1 MSLGSTSGMAAK
13 MSALMPTF
21 SGSFALLK
29 FLNAPGYMRMSC
41 RLRATTAAARC
52 CLSDGGSVV
61 GWRGGDGVGT
71 GVTGASGFLPN
82 FNRSVGFIRFPVR
95 VVISTSLIHFPA
107 AVRLLHLDWF
117 IVIDCSDDTLP
128 KIRVH
133 IYNTKYGKIIYGGG
147 SQSPPVFKSKQD
159 GFECALVGPPLI
171 KGAA

>member
-1 MSLGSTSGMAAK
+1 
-13 MSALMPTF
+13 MP
-21 SGSFALLK
+21 S
-29 FLNAPGYMRMSC
+29 
-41 RLRATTAAARC
+41 
-52 CLSDGGSVV
+52 
-61 GWRGGDGVGT
+61 
-71 GVTGASGFLPN
+71 

-159 GFECALVGPPLI
+159 GFERALVGPPLI
-171 KGAA
+171 KGAAADGAR

>member
-1 MSLGSTSGMAAK
+1 
-13 MSALMPTF
+13 
-21 SGSFALLK
+21 
-29 FLNAPGYMRMSC
+29 MSC
-41 RLRATTAAARC
+41 RLRATTAAACC

-117 IVIDCSDDTLP
+117 IVIDC
-128 KIRVH
+128 
-133 IYNTKYGKIIYGGG
+133 
-147 SQSPPVFKSKQD
+147 PPVFKSKQD
-159 GFECALVGPPLI
+159 GFERALVGPPLI
-171 KGAA
+171 KGAAADGAR